1 MNEFLLG
8 VGFGFLVGVCAV
20 IGFINFLGK
29 REIKKRQKRNK
40 TWQEKKKEMDKE
52 FREELDIR

>member
-29 REIKKRQKRNK
+29 REIKKRQKRSK
-40 TWQEKKKEMDKE
+40 VWQEIKKKTDKDFTDE
-52 FREELDIR
+52 WGI